1 MNMKKV
7 LAMMLAV
14 VLIVTATVAG
24 TVAWLTDKTDSVVNT
39 FTESDVDISL
49 SETTGNSYKMVPGAT
64 IDKDPVATVV
74 AGSEACY
81 LFVEISETGGYTVGE
96 TTYTFDDFMT
106 YAIAAG
112 WNLLG
117 GTPGAA
123 IDTAEEDAY
132 VIYRTV
138 SASDADQPFDVLAG
152 TVDSGKMVN
161 QITVKDT
168 VTKAMMDG
176 LTSDNYPKLT
186 FTAYAIQQEGFATAA
201 LAWDEVRN

>member
-1 MNMKKV
+1 M
-7 LAMMLAV
+7 
-14 VLIVTATVAG
+14 
-24 TVAWLTDKTDSVVNT
+24 
-39 FTESDVDISL
+39 
-49 SETTGNSYKMVPGAT
+49 
-64 IDKDPVATVV
+64 
-74 AGSEACY
+74 
-81 LFVEISETGGYTVGE
+81 EISETGGYTVDE

-123 IDTAEEDAY
+123 IDTVGEDAY

-138 SASDADQPFDVLAG
+138 SASNDDQPFDVLAG
-152 TVDSGKMVN
+152 TKDALSGKMVD

>member
-14 VLIVTATVAG
+14 LMIVTATVAG

-81 LFVEISETGGYTVGE
+81 LFVEISETGGYTVDE

-106 YAIAAG
+106 YAIAEG
-112 WNLLG
+112 W
-117 GTPGAA
+117 TPLEG
-123 IDTAEEDAY
+123 DSLTAPTY
-132 VIYRTV
+132 VIYREV
-138 SASDADQPFDVLAG
+138 SASNDDQPFDVLAG
-152 TVDSGKMVN
+152 TKDALSGKMVD

-176 LTSDNYPKLT
+176 LTSDNYPKLP